1 NMASLFSIV
10 VTMTAGTVFLTWLGE
25 HISERGIGNGV
36 SMLIFAGIV
45 ARFVPSIIR
54 TLQTVGEGGTRLFG
68 LILFFILTIL
78 VVVFVVIVT
87 QGERKIPVQYAKRV
101 VGRKMYGGQA
111 THLPLRVNQ
120 VGVIP
125 VIFASSVLAFPM
137 TIAGFLSPENGF
149 YKFVQKYLY

>member
-1 NMASLFSIV
+1 
-10 VTMTAGTVFLTWLGE
+10 
-25 HISERGIGNGV
+25 
-36 SMLIFAGIV
+36 
-45 ARFVPSIIR
+45 FVPSIIR

-149 YKFVQKYLY
+149 YKFVQKYLYPGQLIYLVLYALFIFLFSYFYT